1 MRPCLRSRSGA
12 TSGQRA
18 SAAPGGGNG
27 CDHDAGAAA
36 ADGLNAGRTCAA
48 VRPCLRSR
56 SGATSGQ
63 RASAAPDGGNGCDHD
78 AGAAAADGLNAG
90 RTCAAVRPLP
100 AVTLRGNV
108 RAMRQRCP

>member
-1 MRPCLRSRSGA
+1 MTNPIQGVSAQQCDPFLRSRSGA

-48 VRPCLRSR
+48 VC
-56 SGATSGQ
+56 
-63 RASAAPDGGNGCDHD
+63 
-78 AGAAAADGLNAG
+78 
-90 RTCAAVRPLP
+90 PLP

-108 RAMRQRCP
+108 RATRQRCAGRRQRMRS